1 MTKKKPV
8 MLVIMDGF
16 GCSDIQKDNAVAQA
30 DLKVLPALWKEY
42 PHAHLGASGEDVGL
56 PDGQIGNSEVGHLNI
71 GAGRIVYQA
80 LTKITKDIREGA
92 FFEKPALVEAMENV
106 RKHDSALHLLGLVS
120 PGGVHSSEQHL
131 FGLLEMARRYGL
143 RKVYVHA
150 FLDGRDVL
158 PRSAGEYLQE
168 LEDKCAELGVGEIA
182 TISGRY
188 YAMDRDK
195 RWDRVEKAYH
205 AVALGQGH
213 EESDAQTCLK
223 HSYAA
228 DVSDEFVVPTV
239 IHKHPVEDGDSVVF
253 FNFRPDRARQLTTAF
268 VCDDFDGFDRPKKL
282 DVYFA
287 TMTRY
292 EDDLPVHVVYDK
304 ETIANTL
311 GEVLAKAGKTQLRI
325 AETEKYAHVTY
336 FFNGGEETPNA
347 GEDRILVPSPK
358 VATYDLQPEMNAP
371 VVTDKVVERIKS
383 GEYDMIMLNFANAD
397 MVGHTG
403 VFEAAVKAVE
413 TVDACIGR
421 IVDALKT
428 VDGQL
433 LIIADHGN
441 AEQMADP
448 ETGSPYTAHTTNHV
462 PCILVSETYKHAK
475 LHDGI
480 LADVAP
486 TLLTMAGMDIPADMT
501 GKCLIDL

>member
-1 MTKKKPV
+1 

-106 RKHDSALHLLGLVS
+106 RKHDSSLHLLGLVS

-131 FGLLEMARRYGL
+131 FGLLEMAKRYGL

-195 RWDRVEKAYH
+195 RWDRVEKAYR

-213 EESDAQTCLK
+213 EEPDAQTCLK

-228 DVSDEFVVPTV
+228 DVSDEFVVPTI
-239 IHKHPVEDGDSVVF
+239 IHKHPVADGDSMVF

-268 VCDDFDGFDRPKKL
+268 VCDDFDGFERRASVAIQPSVAVRVDSARDCRRAGGSASPRRPAGCGRSPEAVPQLGILHRTRDLVRDRGRA
-282 DVYFA
+282 V
-287 TMTRY
+287 RGWR
-292 EDDLPVHVVYDK
+292 
-304 ETIANTL
+304 N
-311 GEVLAKAGKTQLRI
+311 VLLSARNLAR
-325 AETEKYAHVTY
+325 
-336 FFNGGEETPNA
+336 P
-347 GEDRILVPSPK
+347 LVPRPMPDHPRRDRAAAFSPDFRPDSGGRK
-358 VATYDLQPEMNAP
+358 L
-371 VVTDKVVERIKS
+371 KS
-383 GEYDMIMLNFANAD
+383 
-397 MVGHTG
+397 
-403 VFEAAVKAVE
+403 
-413 TVDACIGR
+413 R
-421 IVDALKT
+421 
-428 VDGQL
+428 
-433 LIIADHGN
+433 
-441 AEQMADP
+441 
-448 ETGSPYTAHTTNHV
+448 
-462 PCILVSETYKHAK
+462 
-475 LHDGI
+475 
-480 LADVAP
+480 
-486 TLLTMAGMDIPADMT
+486 
-501 GKCLIDL
+501 